1 MTEDQAI
8 AVADALGG
16 DTWQSGG
23 DIWLVLRKRNDGRM
37 VVISDECVCEYSD
50 QDAFDRV
57 QPSKSLLLV

>member
-23 DIWLVLRKRNDGRM
+23 DIWLVLRTRNDGRM

-50 QDAFDRV
+50 QDAFDRA